1 MAQKKATIIRI
12 SEDVASVG
20 MDDGTFFD
28 ISIKELDFS
37 PSIGDEVSIFSNGDV
52 KIVSKLDTFSK
63 NVLSNVKNYDND
75 EFVAS
80 SNDKVS
86 NVFAEYAPNQNYFS
100 QLDGKSKTGLILG
113 ICGALAI
120 LVAIIIAFANNTSNL
135 VSSDLVQNAYN
146 AGYQAG
152 FVSNDRE
159 TCFGFAEMEYTGLYG
174 APLTADEMSHYREFK
189 ASFQKGCLDGVDAA
203 KD

>member
-1 MAQKKATIIRI
+1 MAQKKATIIKVSDDKVSI
-12 SEDVASVG
+12 GMEDGS
-20 MDDGTFFD
+20 FFD
-28 ISIKELDFS
+28 VSIKELDFL
-37 PSIGDEVSIFSNGDV
+37 PSIGDGVSVFSNGDM

-75 EFVAS
+75 EFVES

-86 NVFAEYAPNQNYFS
+86 NVFAEYAPNPNIFS
-100 QLDGKSKTGLILG
+100 QLDAKSKTGLVLG

-146 AGYQAG
+146 AGYQSG
-152 FVSNDRE
+152 FVSNNRE
-159 TCFGFAEMEYTGLYG
+159 ICFELVEVDYTALYG
-174 APLTADEMSHYREFK
+174 VPLTADQKSDFREFK
-189 ASFQKGCLDGVDAA
+189 AAHHKGCLDGLNAA
-203 KD
+203 RE